1 MLPKYRASGSVTNGR
16 GRATACLMVLQ
27 MKVSPSG
34 RIKSSSRTQS
44 RRRVPP
50 FHSNPT
56 TSKIRTGMKKAL
68 PLKTGMSQSKKGLTS
83 DRLTKKNRLV
93 SSACSQCIAASVA
106 GTGKLETQLA
116 PDWSS
121 SFNRPGSG
129 ELNREKHKMYNKCNS
144 YFKNCTAGAATDFTS
159 CVCFTD
165 RKSV

>member
-16 GRATACLMVLQ
+16 GRATACLMLLQ

-44 RRRVPP
+44 RKRVPP

-106 GTGKLETQLA
+106 GTGKLETQL
-116 PDWSS
+116 SS
-121 SFNRPGSG
+121 GLEFEFQP
-129 ELNREKHKMYNKCNS
+129 
-144 YFKNCTAGAATDFTS
+144 AG
-159 CVCFTD
+159 VGGI
-165 RKSV
+165 KP